1 MRCML
6 KLRKREVESVNYLQT
21 YMYFKW
27 VSNFRVAIQ
36 TELGTRDNWSKA
48 KKLLP
53 KPHD

>member
-1 MRCML
+1 ML

-21 YMYFKW
+21 YMYFKCFKY
-27 VSNFRVAIQ
+27 FRVAIQ